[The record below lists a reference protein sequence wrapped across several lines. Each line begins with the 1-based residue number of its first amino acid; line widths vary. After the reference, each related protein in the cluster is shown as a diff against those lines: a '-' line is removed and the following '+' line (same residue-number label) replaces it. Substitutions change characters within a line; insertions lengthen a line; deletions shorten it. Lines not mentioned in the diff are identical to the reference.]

1 MNGIIGCEEVIEAY
15 VIFVWMKDGLL
26 RMIGNQI
33 NMPLHTEQP
42 LDIFYVTFLLFLRIE
57 KKLCTSCIHPRSSGG

>member
-1 MNGIIGCEEVIEAY
+1 MS
-15 VIFVWMKDGLL
+15 FVWMKDGLL

-42 LDIFYVTFLLFLRIE
+42 LDIFLRYFFVILE
-57 KKLCTSCIHPRSSGG
+57 D